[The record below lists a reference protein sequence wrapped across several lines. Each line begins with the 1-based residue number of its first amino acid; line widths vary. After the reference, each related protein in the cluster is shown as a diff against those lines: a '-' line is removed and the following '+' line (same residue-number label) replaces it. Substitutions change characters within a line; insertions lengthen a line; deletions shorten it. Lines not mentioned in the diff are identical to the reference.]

1 MTNTF
6 TKALAVAAVAGG
18 LVVGGVSSASAAI
31 IGSANYFYTIGS
43 FDFAGTPDLE
53 LQLDG
58 STIYTLPNA
67 NSAVGSSISL
77 ASAAPSAFAALV
89 AVLRNNA
96 SNDITTEGLNVGTN
110 IGAVTVSDFDY
121 SLPNTDD
128 LQGVGAIVDI
138 ILTINQFGTV
148 STPFPGLGTA
158 FVSTYDVDVDV
169 EAIPV
174 PGALVSAASG
184 LALVG
189 FMAYRRKRSS
199 S

>member
-1 MTNTF
+1 MTNAF

-18 LVVGGVSSASAAI
+18 LVAGGISSASAAI

-43 FDFAGTPDLE
+43 FDFAGTPDLD
-53 LQLDG
+53 LKLDG
-58 STIYTLPNA
+58 STIYTVANA
-67 NSAVGSSISL
+67 NSAKGTSISL
-77 ASAAPSAFAALV
+77 ATAAPSAFAALV

-96 SNDITTEGLNVGTN
+96 PNNITTEGLNVGTM
-110 IGAVTVSDFDY
+110 IGSVTVSDFDY

-128 LQGVGAIVDI
+128 LQGVGTIVDI

-148 STPFPGLGTA
+148 STPFPPASTA
-158 FVSTYDVDVDV
+158 FVSTYDIDIDV
-169 EAIPV
+169 EAIPL
-174 PGALVSAASG
+174 PGTLVSAASG

-199 S
+199 